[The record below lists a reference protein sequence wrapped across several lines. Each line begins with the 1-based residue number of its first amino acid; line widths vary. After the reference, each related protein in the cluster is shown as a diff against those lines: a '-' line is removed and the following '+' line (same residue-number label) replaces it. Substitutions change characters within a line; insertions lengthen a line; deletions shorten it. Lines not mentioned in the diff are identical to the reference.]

1 MFGNFAM
8 IQLRVF
14 AMIQLRVFA
23 SLPVVL
29 IVWLLTSMDLFSVFA
44 DWSGFLLLL
53 VFGLF
58 AG

>member
-1 MFGNFAM
+1 MFGN
-8 IQLRVF
+8 F